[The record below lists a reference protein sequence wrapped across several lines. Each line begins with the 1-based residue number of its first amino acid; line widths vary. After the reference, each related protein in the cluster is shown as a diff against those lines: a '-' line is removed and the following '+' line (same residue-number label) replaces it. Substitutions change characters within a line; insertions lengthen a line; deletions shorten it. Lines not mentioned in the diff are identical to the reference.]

1 MDNREKLE
9 LLRDTVL
16 AAAQRSAE
24 ETEAQTKKL
33 IGDTVASEKKRLA
46 DEIAEIK
53 TISYDETRA
62 RDEKDLIAKEAKLK
76 KSFLVRREKYMNEL
90 FSELEKKLTEFRSTE
105 KYGEYLKNAYE
116 SAVKDFGAP
125 DIAYCMK
132 DENELVASVFPSLS
146 VEEDDSV
153 KLGGIIFRKG
163 NLLLDF
169 SFNSRLEKER
179 SDFINSG
186 KLRSE

>member
-46 DEIAEIK
+46 NEIAEIK

-116 SAVKDFGAP
+116 SAVKEFGVP
-125 DIAYCMK
+125 DLAYCMK

-146 VEEDDSV
+146 VEEDNSV
-153 KLGGIIFRKG
+153 KIGGIIFRKG

>member
-9 LLRDTVL
+9 LLRNTVL

-53 TISYDETRA
+53 TMSYDETRV

-90 FSELEKKLTEFRSTE
+90 FSDLEKELTEFRSTE

-116 SAVKDFGAP
+116 SAVQEFGAP
-125 DIAYCMK
+125 DLAYCMK
-132 DENELVASVFPSLS
+132 DEKELVASVFPSLS